1 MTDQPTA
8 HNQLRAAAHAAARA
22 CAEANNPVTAEQIAD
37 AVVDRLLPMVS
48 KGFARPPGKG
58 TSNAPIK
65 ANQTQAI
72 VEPWEAD

>member
-1 MTDQPTA
+1 
-8 HNQLRAAAHAAARA
+8 
-22 CAEANNPVTAEQIAD
+22 
-37 AVVDRLLPMVS
+37 VVDRLLPMVS

-72 VEPWEAD
+72 VETWEAN